1 MGEDIEKKRIQ
12 WFPGHMNKALKVL
25 EEQLQVVDIVIYV
38 LDARAPFSC
47 FNPEFQKRIK
57 NKPIIYVLNKCDLV
71 DEKQVEMV
79 KKKLNSSSSICV
91 SLNSLATSSAKVLIP
106 EMEKLAVNKI
116 EKYAL
121 KGINVCVRSIV
132 IGVPNCG
139 KSTLINN
146 LCGKYKAQTGNK
158 AGVTRGKQWVK
169 INSKIEV
176 LDMPGTLWPSF
187 ENEQVAFNLAYIGSI
202 KDEVVDKTDLC
213 FNLLKYMQNY
223 YSNNLKERYNIDIF
237 EDDETLN
244 VYEKI
249 CESRNYFLRKEYDY
263 DRCANAVID
272 DFRKGRLGK
281 IFLEYDFKQ
290 NTK

>member
-1 MGEDIEKKRIQ
+1 MSEDIQKKVIQ

-25 EEQLQVVDIVIYV
+25 EEQLNVVDIVIYV

-47 FNPEFQKRIK
+47 LNPEFRKRIK

-71 DEKQVEMV
+71 EDNIVAKIKKQLTTE
-79 KKKLNSSSSICV
+79 SSQCV
-91 SLNSLATSSAKVLIP
+91 ALNSLATSSAKVLIP
-106 EMEKLAVNKI
+106 EMEKLASAKI

-187 ENEQVAFNLAYIGSI
+187 ENEDVALNLAYVGSI
-202 KDEVVDKTDLC
+202 KDEVLDKTDLC
-213 FNLLKYMQNY
+213 FKLLNYLKKY
-223 YSNNLKERYNIDIF
+223 YSSNLNERYNIQISS
-237 EDDETLN
+237 EDETLEI
-244 VYEKI
+244 YEKI
-249 CESRNYFLRKEYDY
+249 CESRKYLLRKDEYDY
-263 DRCANAVID
+263 DRCGNAVID
-272 DFRKGRLGK
+272 DFRKGRLGG
-281 IFLEYDFKQ
+281 IYLENDFKQ
-290 NTK
+290 N

>member
-1 MGEDIEKKRIQ
+1 MSVDIEKKKIQ

-25 EEQLQVVDIVIYV
+25 EEQLNVVDIVVYV
-38 LDARAPFSC
+38 LDARAPYSC
-47 FNPEFQKRIK
+47 LNPEFTKRIK
-57 NKPIIYVLNKCDLV
+57 NKPIIYVLNKSDLV
-71 DEKQVEMV
+71 EESTVEKI
-79 KKKLNSSSSICV
+79 KKSLISSNSTCI
-91 SLNSLATSSAKVLIP
+91 SLNSLQTNSAKVLIP
-106 EMEKLAVNKI
+106 EMEKLATNKI
-116 EKYAL
+116 EKYAS

-187 ENEQVAFNLAYIGSI
+187 EREDIALNLSYIGSI
-202 KDEVVDKTDLC
+202 KDEVLDKTDLC
-213 FNLLKYMQNY
+213 FNLLKYMQKHY
-223 YSNNLKERYNIDIF
+223 LKNIEERYNIEID
-237 EDDETLN
+237 EQDETLQ

-249 CESRNYFLRKEYDY
+249 CVSRHYQINKYEFDY
-263 DRCANAVID
+263 LRCANAVID
-272 DFRKGRLGK
+272 DFRKGRMGK
-281 IFLEYDFKQ
+281 IYLENDFK
-290 NTK
+290 

>member
-1 MGEDIEKKRIQ
+1 MSEDIQKKVIQ
-12 WFPGHMNKALKVL
+12 WFPGHMSKALKVL
-25 EEQLQVVDIVIYV
+25 EEQLEVVDIVVYV
-38 LDARAPFSC
+38 IDARAPLSC
-47 FNPEFQKRIK
+47 LNPEFTKRIK

-71 DEKQVEMV
+71 EDSVLLKIKQ
-79 KKKLNSSSSICV
+79 KLTQNNSKCV
-91 SLNSLATSSAKVLIP
+91 QLNSLLTNSAKILIP
-106 EMEKLAVNKI
+106 EMEKLASSKI

-121 KGINVCVRSIV
+121 KGINVCVRSVV

-169 INSKIEV
+169 INNSIEV

-187 ENEQVAFNLAYIGSI
+187 EDSNVALKLAYVGSI
-202 KDEVVDKTDLC
+202 KDEVLDKVDLC
-213 FNLLKYMQNY
+213 FNLINYLKKY
-223 YSNNLKERYNIDIF
+223 YIENINSRYNIDASNS
-237 EDDETLN
+237 DETLSI
-244 VYEKI
+244 YEKI
-249 CESRNYFLRKEYDY
+249 CESRKYMLKKDEYDY

-281 IFLEYDFKQ
+281 VFLENDFKQ
-290 NTK
+290 D